1 MQPAPVLASLGY
13 ALGDL
18 LCRVLPVPA
27 LYGLAH
33 RLADLWYAVRPP
45 ARRAVCAN
53 LEVVLGPRAPRQRIE
68 ALGRR
73 VFRNFAE
80 RIVDFLRL
88 KALPPGELERAFD
101 VEGREHLD
109 QALEG
114 GAPVLFLTGHL
125 GNWEW
130 GAAWLGQ
137 RGVLH
142 GVVARAHAAPGVER
156 LFVERRQANGLTV
169 FPERHSAPGVVGLLR
184 SGGGV
189 GMLVDRDIT
198 HEGARADFFGRP
210 TRMPRA
216 HVSLALRTGAV
227 ILPGFLIREADGR
240 QRLVFEPPLDPR
252 QLGGLE
258 GGVEACLKILEKYI
272 RRYPE
277 QWMVFEPVWPE
288 PHGSLQWA

>member
-1 MQPAPVLASLGY
+1 MSYSLVKPTPPNTCWAIAVTSRNGLHANSFAIGASFWI
-13 ALGDL
+13 D
-18 LCRVLPVPA
+18 RS
-27 LYGLAH
+27 
-33 RLADLWYAVRPP
+33 
-45 ARRAVCAN
+45 
-53 LEVVLGPRAPRQRIE
+53 
-68 ALGRR
+68 
-73 VFRNFAE
+73 F
-80 RIVDFLRL
+80 
-88 KALPPGELERAFD
+88 
-101 VEGREHLD
+101 
-109 QALEG
+109 
-114 GAPVLFLTGHL
+114 
-125 GNWEW
+125 
-130 GAAWLGQ
+130 
-137 RGVLH
+137 
-142 GVVARAHAAPGVER
+142 ARAHAAPGVER
-156 LFVERRQANGLTV
+156 LFVERRQANGLSV
-169 FPERHSAPGVVGLLR
+169 FPERHSVPGVVGLLR

-227 ILPGFLIREADGR
+227 ILPGFLVREAGGR

>member
-1 MQPAPVLASLGY
+1 MLPVSILDSAGY

-18 LCRVLPVPA
+18 LCRVLPVPV
-27 LYGLAH
+27 LYRLAH
-33 RLADLWYAVRPP
+33 ALADLWYAVNPP

-53 LEVVLGPRAPRQRIE
+53 LGVVLGPRAPRRRIE

-88 KALPPGELERAFD
+88 KTLPPGELERAFD
-101 VEGREHLD
+101 VDGREHLD
-109 QALEG
+109 RALAS

-130 GAAWLGQ
+130 GAAWLG
-137 RGVLH
+137 RKGVLQ
-142 GVVARAHAAPGVER
+142 GVVARRHGDRQVER
-156 LFVERRQANGLTV
+156 LFVERREANGLRV
-169 FPERHSAPGVVGLLR
+169 FPERHSAPGVLELLR
-184 SGGGV
+184 SGGAV
-189 GMLVDRDIT
+189 GMLVDRDVT
-198 HEGARADFFGRP
+198 HEGAPADFFGRP

-216 HVSLALRTGAV
+216 HVSLALRAGAV
-227 ILPGFLIREADGR
+227 ILPGFLVREEGGR

-252 QLGGLE
+252 ALGGLE
-258 GGVEACLKILEKYI
+258 GGVEACLRVLEKYI

-288 PHGSLQWA
+288 AGGSLRWA

>member
-1 MQPAPVLASLGY
+1 MRSVPVLASLGY
-13 ALGDL
+13 TVGDL

-33 RLADLWYAVRPP
+33 RVADLCYWVNRP

-53 LEVVLGPRAPRQRIE
+53 LTVVLGPRAPRKRIQ

-80 RIVDFLRL
+80 RLVDFLRL
-88 KALPPGELERAFD
+88 RTLPPEELERAFD

-109 QALEG
+109 RAVAS
-114 GAPVLFLTGHL
+114 GAPVLFLTAHL

-130 GAAWLGQ
+130 GAAWLG
-137 RGVLH
+137 RKGVLQA
-142 GVVARAHAAPGVER
+142 VVARRHAADSVER
-156 LFVERRQANGLTV
+156 LFQRRREASGLQVFGERN
-169 FPERHSAPGVVGLLR
+169 SAPGVLGLLR
-184 SGGGV
+184 SGGTV
-189 GMLVDRDIT
+189 GMLVDRDVT
-198 HEGARADFFGRP
+198 HEGATADFFGRP

-216 HVSLALRTGAV
+216 HVSLALRSGAV
-227 ILPGFLIREADGR
+227 ILPGFVVREPGGR
-240 QRLVFEPPLDPR
+240 QRLIFEPPLDPR
-252 QLGGLE
+252 ELGSREGGL
-258 GGVEACLKILEKYI
+258 EACLKVLEKYI

-288 PHGSLQWA
+288 PVGRLQWA